1 MSTTDP
7 TATETRPPADNRTA
21 GKTQAA
27 LLVAGSCMPVLG
39 AVLLAP
45 VLPTLNQ
52 VFADTPASPSSYPW
66 SSPFRLC
73 S

>member
-1 MSTTDP
+1 MTTIDP
-7 TATETRPPADNRTA
+7 TALGSRRPASAREA
-21 GKTQAA
+21 GKAQAA

-52 VFADTPASPSSYPW
+52 VFADTLVSQFWCRW
-66 SSPFRLC
+66 S
-73 S
+73 

>member
-1 MSTTDP
+1 MENIQLTGI
-7 TATETRPPADNRTA
+7 ETRNGTPGPVVTRKA
-21 GKTQAA
+21 GRLQAT

-52 VFADTPASPSSYPW
+52 AFADTPSVS
-66 SSPFRLC
+66 
-73 S
+73 